1 MHYRLA
7 ELQTDIEAVRSLL
20 YRAVMERLLGKDVTM
35 LASMGKLKA
44 SRLARAVTDSCI
56 QV

>member
-20 YRAVMERLLGKDVTM
+20 YRAVMERLLGKDVTV